1 MIRNFCDYIYY
12 RVYSYYKNRWEE
24 SNPDV
29 YAIMAISGLSISNA
43 IVIINFV
50 IIFYL
55 DNQFLV
61 NLNKFN

>member
-50 IIFYL
+50 IRLFKINYE
-55 DNQFLV
+55 
-61 NLNKFN
+61 LNTFEN

>member
-1 MIRNFCDYIYY
+1 MIRNFYDYIYY

-43 IVIINFV
+43 IIIIDVVIRFFKIN
-50 IIFYL
+50 YE
-55 DNQFLV
+55 
-61 NLNKFN
+61 LNTFEN

>member
-43 IVIINFV
+43 IIIIDVVIRFFKIN
-50 IIFYL
+50 YE
-55 DNQFLV
+55 
-61 NLNKFN
+61 LNTFEN